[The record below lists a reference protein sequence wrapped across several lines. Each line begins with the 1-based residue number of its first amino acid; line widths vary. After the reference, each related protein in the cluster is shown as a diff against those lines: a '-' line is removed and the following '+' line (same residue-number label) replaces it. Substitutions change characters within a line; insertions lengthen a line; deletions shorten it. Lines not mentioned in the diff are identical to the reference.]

1 MPVSDRERLLALARQ
16 LQVVSAAKDWECLA
30 QLDRLAA
37 DWASRSPALLPADE
51 DMRVAWQELAVAH
64 AAVHEACKQALHE
77 AGARL
82 RDLQHHNEAHKA
94 YAWQE
99 QFS

>member
-16 LQVVSAAKDWECLA
+16 LQVVSAAQDWGRLA
-30 QLDRLAA
+30 QLDRLVA

-51 DMRVAWQELAVAH
+51 DMRVAWQELAAAH
-64 AAVHEACKQALHE
+64 AAAHAACQQALHE
-77 AGARL
+77 AGVRL

>member
-16 LQVVSAAKDWECLA
+16 LQVVSAAQDWERLA
-30 QLDRLAA
+30 QLDRLVA
-37 DWASRSPALLPADE
+37 DWASRPPALLPADA
-51 DMRVAWQELAVAH
+51 DVRVAWQELATAH
-64 AAVHEACKQALHE
+64 AAAHAACKQALHE
-77 AGARL
+77 AGLRL
-82 RDLQHHNEAHKA
+82 RDLQHHNEAHQA

>member
-1 MPVSDRERLLALARQ
+1 
-16 LQVVSAAKDWECLA
+16 
-30 QLDRLAA
+30 
-37 DWASRSPALLPADE
+37 
-51 DMRVAWQELAVAH
+51 MRVAWQELAAAH
-64 AAVHEACKQALHE
+64 AAAHAACQQALHE
-77 AGARL
+77 AGVRL